1 MSYNCNFINCRCAI
15 VVYFAAHE
23 VSQTVYRLLLG
34 LRKVMLA
41 NNFERNGYE

>member
-1 MSYNCNFINCRCAI
+1 MRYNCPFIDCGCAI
-15 VVYFAAHE
+15 AVYFGAHE
-23 VSQTVYRLLLG
+23 LPQTVYRLVLG